1 MTLKTLIL
9 ASAAGAFTLGVGAA
23 FAQQFDP
30 SVRHE
35 LDDRSVGAH
44 IPIFWQRDPGGKL
57 ILDAQGQPILM
68 PAEPSATVVYVS
80 PTTPWTPSTVTLS
93 TDVDASAT
101 VATPVDSADVS
112 LAPRLEIVAN
122 APVPDTPANR
132 ARYGGPMSRAG
143 RLTAPVGN

>member
-9 ASAAGAFTLGVGAA
+9 TAAAGAFVFGVGAA
-23 FAQQFDP
+23 YAQQQYDP
-30 SVRHE
+30 SVRKE
-35 LDDRSVGAH
+35 FDDRSVSAH
-44 IPIFWQRDPGGKL
+44 IPIFWQRDPAGKL
-57 ILDAQGQPILM
+57 VLDAQGQPILITSA
-68 PAEPSATVVYVS
+68 PTAEVIYVS
-80 PTTPWTPSTVTLS
+80 PTAPYTPTVVAVLPEDINAS
-93 TDVDASAT
+93 VVVVD
-101 VATPVDSADVS
+101 PVDYS